1 MSPLTTLALV
11 LVGGASLTRAAL
23 VEHYWNISYAI
34 ANPNGLGERRVI
46 GVNGTWPPPP
56 VIVTQNDTLRIHII
70 NGLGEASSYFADN
83 ATAAALASGPAIGT
97 GLHSHGNFFNGSSYY
112 DGAIGITQCPVP
124 PGMSMTYDI
133 PTSAQTG
140 TYWIHGHYMG
150 QYTDGLRTRE
160 SPAQETPLAQGFH
173 RLTLSPAC

>member
-1 MSPLTTLALV
+1 MLRLSTLAL
-11 LVGGASLTRAAL
+11 LGATVTHAAL
-23 VEHYWNISYAI
+23 IEHYWNISYAI

-46 GVNGTWPPPP
+46 GVNGTWPAPP

-70 NGLGEASSYFADN
+70 NGLGEDSIYFDGN
-83 ATAAALASGPAIGT
+83 DTLKALASGPAIGT
-97 GLHSHGNFFNGSSYY
+97 GLHTHGNFFNGTGYY
-112 DGAIGITQCPVP
+112 DGAAGITQCPVP
-124 PGMSMTYDI
+124 PGMSMTYEI

-160 SPAQETPLAQGFH
+160 WP
-173 RLTLSPAC
+173 